1 MRRDAEM
8 PKEPEVEATAAQEE
22 ARGEAEGE
30 VGRRREDRARL
41 PWSWGSR
48 GAGLCFFFLL
58 FTFCEVAFLFLL

>member
-1 MRRDAEM
+1 M
-8 PKEPEVEATAAQEE
+8 PEEPEVEATAAQEE

-58 FTFCEVAFLFLL
+58 SSLLLGGDVFLFLL